1 MGRVSRRLRE
11 RQLDLPMQARC
22 ALGMTRTPILN
33 LHRHGNSAPPRNSG
47 IVVCGNG
54 PPCLTAGGPDT
65 DGVDPDQRGQ
75 GPFRAIRA
83 HRTESTMFT
92 VHPGTRDGL
101 RGGRASLRHG
111 AGSRASVG
119 RPPGIPPCPDRRGAD
134 PDGDGICRYGRR
146 RCRLR
151 PDHRVAGAGGSRSAA
166 ESRAGVSRLCE
177 RESLPISSEA
187 ATKLPSA
194 EWRLETGDEPT
205 WLAEHGRAA
214 DLLVVARGRDGEAG
228 GMDLLEASLMTTGRP
243 VLIASPKPPSRISGT
258 VAIAWKNRREAARA
272 TAAAQPFLDLAD
284 RVIILSVDEGTG
296 TDEASC
302 DRLRHALS
310 WHNAN
315 TIVKRLKGDGRR
327 LSKLCWPLPPRRVR
341 ICW

>member
-1 MGRVSRRLRE
+1 MFKYILVPATGSEADAPVFATALAVARL
-11 RQLDLPMQARC
+11 
-22 ALGMTRTPILN
+22 
-33 LHRHGNSAPPRNSG
+33 
-47 IVVCGNG
+47 
-54 PPCLTAGGPDT
+54 
-65 DGVDPDQRGQ
+65 
-75 GPFRAIRA
+75 
-83 HRTESTMFT
+83 
-92 VHPGTRDGL
+92 
-101 RGGRASLRHG
+101 
-111 AGSRASVG
+111 
-119 RPPGIPPCPDRRGAD
+119 
-134 PDGDGICRYGRR
+134 
-146 RCRLR
+146 
-151 PDHRVAGAGGSRSAA
+151 SAA
-166 ESRAGVSRLCE
+166 HLEFLHVRIDVEQTLMAMASADMGGGAAGYDQIIESLGQEAAGRQQKAEQAFRDFCE

-315 TIVKRLKGDGRR
+315 TIVKRLKGDGR
-327 LSKLCWPLPPRRVR
+327 PPVETLLAASAEAGADMLVMGGYGHSRVREMVFGGFTRRVLTGADLP
-341 ICW
+341 ILMAH